1 VVGVATTPSGQ
12 GYWLVT
18 KDGGVFAEGDAGF
31 FGSLVGS
38 PSALPAIGL
47 VATSGGTGYSV
58 IESNGTPK
66 AFGS

>member
-1 VVGVATTPSGQ
+1 MATTPSGH

-47 VATSGGTGYSV
+47 VATSDGAGYSV
-58 IESNGTPK
+58 VESNGTGR